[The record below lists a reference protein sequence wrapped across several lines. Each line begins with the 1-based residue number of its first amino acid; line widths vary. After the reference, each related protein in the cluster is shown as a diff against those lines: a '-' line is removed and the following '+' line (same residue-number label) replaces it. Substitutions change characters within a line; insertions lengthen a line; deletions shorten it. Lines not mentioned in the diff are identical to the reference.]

1 MNKSYTVDST
11 CNDMRIDRWTRLKI
25 GKIPQGLIEKYL
37 RSGKIKINKK
47 KIKSSTKVKTND
59 IVNFFNLDFKETI
72 VQKKIK
78 FKPSKEIIK
87 SNEDQIIDNNENFV
101 VLNKSSGI
109 SVQGGTKSKKNLV
122 DIFAKSEIFQGTKP
136 YSVHRLDKDTSGVF
150 IMAKTRE
157 SAQLLTSLFRLRKVH
172 KTYLAICHGELNI
185 DAGEWND
192 DLIRYDGDKKIIEKA
207 AEAARARI
215 AAKKAREL
223 VRKKSGLGSTTLPG
237 KLADCSNKDPLQCE
251 LFLVEGDSAG
261 GTAKQGRDRRTQA
274 ILPLRGKVINSE
286 KAREDKL
293 LANNEIQSIITA
305 LGCGFG
311 EDEDD
316 PSSFNPEK
324 LRYHKIVIMTDA
336 DVDGSHIRTLL
347 LTFFWRKMK
356 SLVQG
361 GFLYMAMPPLYK
373 MKQGKKERY
382 AYTDEERDQV
392 LQRMESENKA
402 KIDIQRYKGLG
413 EMNAEQ
419 RWDTTMNAETRTLM
433 QVTVDHI
440 MEEETNIRFRELM
453 GTEVEHRRS
462 FITERAKFATNIDI

>member
-78 FKPSKEIIK
+78 FEPSKEIIK

-172 KTYLAICHGELNI
+172 KTYLAICHGELNT
-185 DAGEWND
+185 DEGEWND

-207 AEAARARI
+207 KTIFKVLDKNSEASLV
-215 AAKKAREL
+215 EL
-223 VRKKSGLGSTTLPG
+223 KPITGRKHQLRKQLYALGQPIFGDIKYKLSNSSRGLNKNLMLHSYQIKFIIDDVKHTYTALLPDYFRKLLKTKRLRFSGL
-237 KLADCSNKDPLQCE
+237 K
-251 LFLVEGDSAG
+251 
-261 GTAKQGRDRRTQA
+261 
-274 ILPLRGKVINSE
+274 
-286 KAREDKL
+286 
-293 LANNEIQSIITA
+293 
-305 LGCGFG
+305 
-311 EDEDD
+311 
-316 PSSFNPEK
+316 
-324 LRYHKIVIMTDA
+324 
-336 DVDGSHIRTLL
+336 
-347 LTFFWRKMK
+347 
-356 SLVQG
+356 
-361 GFLYMAMPPLYK
+361 
-373 MKQGKKERY
+373 
-382 AYTDEERDQV
+382 
-392 LQRMESENKA
+392 
-402 KIDIQRYKGLG
+402 
-413 EMNAEQ
+413 
-419 RWDTTMNAETRTLM
+419 
-433 QVTVDHI
+433 
-440 MEEETNIRFRELM
+440 
-453 GTEVEHRRS
+453 
-462 FITERAKFATNIDI
+462 